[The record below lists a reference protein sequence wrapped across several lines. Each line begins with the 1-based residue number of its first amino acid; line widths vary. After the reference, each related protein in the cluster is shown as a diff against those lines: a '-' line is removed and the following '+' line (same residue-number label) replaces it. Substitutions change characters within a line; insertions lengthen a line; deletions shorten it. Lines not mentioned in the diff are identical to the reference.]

1 MENCRMAEEAIRY
14 RQLRADA
21 KIASVTADLERTLGL
36 PVGSL
41 QLVKPNGKRIRADA
55 TVGTLRAEWDD

>member
-1 MENCRMAEEAIRY
+1 MAEEAIRY

-21 KIASVTADLERTLGL
+21 KIAAVTADLERKLGL
-36 PVGSL
+36 PFGCI
-41 QLVKPNGKRIRADA
+41 QFVKPNGKRIRTDA